1 MKIFQVLT
9 TLSRG
14 DAVSNDTLAMQKL
27 ISGHGA
33 GKSVVYAE
41 HLDPKFISKTIKPYH
56 VLPRVKKND
65 IMLYHLS
72 TGTVLNEKI
81 KNLDCRKIV
90 IYHNMTPPDFF
101 VPYSGASAKLCSQG
115 IEEARSLKDTFEAG
129 ICDSAFNLEQLRSYG
144 YKCPLKVGPILVPF
158 EDYDK
163 DPDFEL
169 LEQMGGPADSGA
181 HEVKNVLF
189 VGRIVPN
196 KKPEDIM
203 TMLYAYR
210 RMYNEPVRLILA
222 GSTQGMEKYTARLR
236 LYARK
241 LGLDDIIFT
250 GHITFPQILAYYR
263 SADAFVQ
270 LSEHEGFCVPLI
282 EAMHFR
288 IPVIAFDSCAMPETL
303 GGTGI
308 LLKDKNPAVM
318 GMALHSVLF
327 DTELREAIVKE
338 QDERLKYFSYENV
351 SRILLEELSEFTGV
365 IR

>member
-1 MKIFQVLT
+1 MRVFQVLT

-14 DAVSNDTLAMQKL
+14 DAVSNDTRAIQKL
-27 ISGHGA
+27 LTDHGVRR
-33 GKSVVYAE
+33 SVIYAE

-56 VLPRVKKND
+56 VLPKVKKND

-81 KNLDCRKIV
+81 KDLPCRKIV

-101 VPYSGASAKLCSQG
+101 VPYSGQTAKLCSQG
-115 IEEARSLKDTFEAG
+115 IEEAKSLKDTFEAG
-129 ICDSAFNLEQLRSYG
+129 ICDSQFNLDQLRSYG
-144 YKCPLKVGPILVPF
+144 YTCPLKVGPILVPF
-158 EDYDK
+158 DDYDK
-163 DPDFEL
+163 EPDAEL
-169 LEQMGGPADSGA
+169 LAKMGGPAASSDHA
-181 HEVKNVLF
+181 VKNILF

-210 RMYNEPVRLILA
+210 QMYKEPVRLILA

-236 LYARK
+236 LYAKK

-263 SADAFVQ
+263 SADVFVQ
-270 LSEHEGFCVPLI
+270 LSEHEGFCVPLL
-282 EAMHFR
+282 EAMHFK
-288 IPVIAFDSCAMPETL
+288 IPIIAFDSCAMPETL

-308 LLKDKNPAVM
+308 LLHEKTPALM
-318 GMALHSVLF
+318 GQALHEALF
-327 DTELREAIVKE
+327 NKELRSKIIEE
-338 QDERLKYFSYENV
+338 QDERLKYFRYENV
-351 SRILLEELSEFTGV
+351 SKILLDEISEFTGA
-365 IR
+365 I